1 MYNYL
6 LKIPNI
12 SYQHCVMRI
21 KKTLEK
27 IGEKD
32 FEISLEEKIVKIS
45 TKSLEGVKEKLSEID
60 HPVSEAKKLWFHKKG

>member
-12 SYQHCVMRI
+12 SYQHCVMRN
-21 KKTLEK
+21 KKALEE

-60 HPVSEAKKLWFHKKG
+60 YPISEAKKLWFYKKG

>member
-21 KKTLEK
+21 KKALEE

-60 HPVSEAKKLWFHKKG
+60 YPISEAKKL

>member
-12 SYQHCVMRI
+12 SCQHCVMKI
-21 KKTLEK
+21 KKALEE

-45 TKSLEGVKEKLSEID
+45 TKNLEGVKEKLSEID
-60 HPVSEAKKLWFHKKG
+60 YPISEAKKL

>member
-1 MYNYL
+1 
-6 LKIPNI
+6 
-12 SYQHCVMRI
+12 MRI
-21 KKTLEK
+21 KKTLEE

-60 HPVSEAKKLWFHKKG
+60 YPVSEAKKL

>member
-21 KKTLEK
+21 KKTLEE

-60 HPVSEAKKLWFHKKG
+60 YPVSEAKKL